1 MSERTYYSE
10 ESKNRAQLR
19 IAALVSICLAL
30 GAGIGTILAILFAPK
45 SGEEIRED
53 IADVFSN
60 QIEQGR
66 KATENAI
73 ERLEGRV
80 DELRDRV
87 ETNAS

>member
-1 MSERTYYSE
+1 MSERIYYSE

-19 IAALVSICLAL
+19 IAVLVSICLAL

-45 SGEEIRED
+45 SGEEIREN
-53 IADVFSN
+53 IADMFSN

-66 KATENAI
+66 KATEAAI
-73 ERLEGRV
+73 ERLESRV

-87 ETNAS
+87 ETRAS